1 MSSPSHVSG
10 HPGAWRCR
18 SAGLWSPGTQ
28 VFGFRVK
35 SFDTLCWVL
44 KETGTARRAV
54 RDVET
59 CSRLFSA
66 SAGAK
71 LWFLLSAHVYSHWRR
86 SCVCLF
92 EGNEQEL
99 RGWADAE
106 HQMIGVSAWDAVC
119 QLETHSKDTL
129 SYVIIWMDATES
141 TKSHFLFRKNTWA
154 ADCMQKTV
162 LFFTFYLL
170 IRHT

>member
-1 MSSPSHVSG
+1 MSSPSHVNG

-18 SAGLWSPGTQ
+18 RTGLCSPGTQ
-28 VFGFRVK
+28 VFVFGVK

-44 KETGTARRAV
+44 KVTGTARRAM
-54 RDVET
+54 RDADA

-71 LWFLLSAHVYSHWRR
+71 SWFLLSAHVYSRWRR
-86 SCVCLF
+86 GCVCLF
-92 EGNEQEL
+92 EVNEQKL

-106 HQMIGVSAWDAVC
+106 PQMIGVSAWDAVC
-119 QLETHSKDTL
+119 QLETHSKGTL

-154 ADCMQKTV
+154 ADYMQQTV
-162 LFFTFYLL
+162 MFLLF
-170 IRHT
+170 ICW